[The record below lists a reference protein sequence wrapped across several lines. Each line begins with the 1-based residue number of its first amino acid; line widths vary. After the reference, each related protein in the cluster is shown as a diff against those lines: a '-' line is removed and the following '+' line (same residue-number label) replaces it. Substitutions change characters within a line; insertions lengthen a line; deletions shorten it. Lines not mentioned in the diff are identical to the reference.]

1 MQEAEEE
8 TYIVKGLNPCL
19 DKQPL
24 LNSNWCNITA
34 VNHKELSPMEQFPV
48 LFEGLGILQGDYT
61 IQLQE
66 GAKPFALS
74 YTLAE

>member
-8 TYIVKGLNPCL
+8 IYIVKGLNPCL
-19 DKQPL
+19 DDQLL

-34 VNHKELSPMEQFPV
+34 VNHKELSLMEQFPA
-48 LFEGLGILQGDYT
+48 LFEGLGKLQGDYT

-74 YTLAE
+74 TLAE